1 MIREEKVN
9 ELYGGTQKRKFISE
23 TITAEQARV
32 RALSAAKIKAENELM
47 PIFSRID
54 EACRNGLFSID
65 YSGNLSV
72 AATDRLSELGY
83 KCSKIESQQAIDE
96 DVATNSIRISWEK

>member
-1 MIREEKVN
+1 MNRVGQVN
-9 ELYGGTQKRKFISE
+9 EMYGGAQKRKFISE
-23 TITAEQARV
+23 AMTAEQARV

-65 YSGNLSV
+65 YIGNLSL
-72 AATDRLSELGY
+72 AATDRLAELGY

-96 DVATNSIRISWEK
+96 EIATNGIRISWEK